1 MLLEILLSMS
11 IMLWSVQV
19 LLAWPFWHDRA
30 FDGGISWSMV
40 HWFIVEVEYF
50 PYMLVGIGVVILVCE
65 EFRTVGN
72 CWWNWQVWPD
82 GDGLQDGVVG
92 GVADWCFGEYFD

>member
-1 MLLEILLSMS
+1 
-11 IMLWSVQV
+11 
-19 LLAWPFWHDRA
+19 
-30 FDGGISWSMV
+30 
-40 HWFIVEVEYF
+40 
-50 PYMLVGIGVVILVCE
+50 MLVGIGVVILVCE